1 MNPAILDKLDS
12 EARASA
18 MPLPGPAGDAFAS
31 GPIKVGNREVRKIVK
46 YDWRVWQM
54 TKNAIVLAMA
64 ELAKPQ
70 DERKLIDDDESQA
83 VAVWMLTHSCRDVE
97 AALKA
102 GIEAFKARC
111 VHETEMELEGHE
123 FAPLF
128 DAVMEQVR
136 RSALT
141 AIKYAAKESEDD
153 GSPVNFRSNAESATA
168 LAG

>member
-1 MNPAILDKLDS
+1 MNENVIQRLDA
-12 EARASA
+12 EARAA
-18 MPLPGPAGDAFAS
+18 ATPLPGPAGDAFAS
-31 GPIKVGNREVRKIVK
+31 GPIKVGDKEVRKIVK

-64 ELAKPQ
+64 ELSKPE
-70 DERKLIDDDESQA
+70 DERKTVDDDESQA
-83 VAVWMLTHSCRDVE
+83 VAVWMLTHTPREVE

-102 GIEAFKARC
+102 GVEEFKARC
-111 VHETEMELEGHE
+111 VRETEMELEGHE

-141 AIKYAAKESEDD
+141 AIKYAAKESEGEAVPINFQQPD
-153 GSPVNFRSNAESATA
+153 GSKTASA
-168 LAG
+168 G